1 MYNRYIS
8 GRQGDEEFVP
18 AASSLSELERS
29 LQPQSNHA
37 PVAKTDEEHQEAVA
51 ASSSR
56 GLLGNLFGKKKGKS
70 GGLFDGL
77 FGGLKN
83 LDIGDI
89 ILLLIIIL
97 LVLEEDD
104 MDFLIIL
111 GLVFL
116 LGI

>member
-1 MYNRYIS
+1 LYNRYIS
-8 GRQGDEEFVP
+8 GRQGDEDFVP
-18 AASSLSELERS
+18 AASLTDLEKS
-29 LQPQSNHA
+29 LQPQKDHVPDIKASEDGQKA
-37 PVAKTDEEHQEAVA
+37 VEA
-51 ASSSR
+51 SSR
-56 GLLGNLFGKKKGKS
+56 GGLLGGLFGRRKGKS